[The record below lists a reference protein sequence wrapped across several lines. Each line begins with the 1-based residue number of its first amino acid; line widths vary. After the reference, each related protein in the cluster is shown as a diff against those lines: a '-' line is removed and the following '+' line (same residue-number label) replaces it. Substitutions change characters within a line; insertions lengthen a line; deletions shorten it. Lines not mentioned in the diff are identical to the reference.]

1 MSCHCSISVPPETI
15 RKPEVFWCFL
25 GVYKKTSGMK
35 WIKNSYHIVTS
46 PLICRGNYWTG
57 FNVIGTSVIKGWKGY
72 INQTEDCVHYNIFE
86 RLWTWKKKDSA
97 VKKCKN
103 QLKYLEKREK
113 KVLTHFQPMFH
124 FYAPWKNR
132 IFSDVFRGYR
142 SGTLV
147 ENRSRLMKFVNL
159 ATSME
164 SWFSIVFY
172 FIVQCACLSN
182 HITISNNK
190 I

>member
-1 MSCHCSISVPPETI
+1 MSCHWSISVPPETI

-25 GVYKKTSGMK
+25 GVYKKTGGMK

-46 PLICRGNYWTG
+46 PLICKGNYWTG
-57 FNVIGTSVIKGWKGY
+57 FNVIGTSKRVK
-72 INQTEDCVHYNIFE
+72 TEDCGHYNIFE

-132 IFSDVFRGYR
+132 RFSDVFRGYR

-147 ENRSRLMKFVNL
+147 ENRSRLVKFVNL
-159 ATSME
+159 ATLME
-164 SWFSIVFY
+164 SR
-172 FIVQCACLSN
+172 
-182 HITISNNK
+182 
-190 I
+190 